1 MDNEEVKN
9 KINWLTKV
17 ARGTIKHDR
26 FNVKTIKTGNK
37 VLKPDAA
44 GQLVLSS
51 SGNNNDDN
59 NGNGGNNGNNVN
71 PNYPPDS
78 GVNINPGD
86 NLTKLE
92 QLWSG
97 STDPTTTTEVVLNK
111 DMANIGDGLQIK
123 LNILKKSVTN
133 GQTADTQQ
141 SLTPVASTEPKT
153 QAGKY
158 VLSVPYPISILA
170 KNLVVGKTLNV
181 TLDGVGEAFATT
193 KVSQSMTMSIAIK
206 DSRTL
211 AITCHQGYALDKTT
225 SGNNGAF
232 YTFQATYINS
242 FTIAPKI
249 EQMVNG
255 TELFTGEAQSGE
267 VKLKGVLDG
276 FANVGDGI
284 AVYFPEYYCCQLSEH
299 GSGTPAKIKFDQAFN
314 VNNPLILLKKDL
326 IAGKVIPI
334 KFKMKAR
341 ETIAPGEEY
350 SPIHAILKD
359 NSSLT
364 INSNSLTLVN
374 DSQIIDQ
381 QGNYSSAESFKILK
395 VETVTN

>member
-1 MDNEEVKN
+1 MTA
-9 KINWLTKV
+9 INDLTKLTREFLKLNK
-17 ARGTIKHDR
+17 AAIRS
-26 FNVKTIKTGNK
+26 VKAKDKIY
-37 VLKPDAA
+37 LPDEA
-44 GQLVLSS
+44 GQVDLNNLFG
-51 SGNNNDDN
+51 SGGTDN
-59 NGNGGNNGNNVN
+59 PGTDN
-71 PNYPPDS
+71 PGDSTIPDS
-78 GVNINPGD
+78 GVNTDPGK
-86 NLTKLE
+86 NLIGTV

-97 STDPTTTTEVVLNK
+97 TTDPTSTSEIVLTK
-111 DMANIGDGLQIK
+111 DIANIGDGLQIK
-123 LNILKKSVTN
+123 LNIFKKAVTN

-141 SLTPVASTEPKT
+141 SLTPVASSEPKA

-158 VLSVPYPISILA
+158 VLNVPYPISILA

-181 TLDGVGEAFATT
+181 TLDGVGEALATT
-193 KVSQSMTMSIAIK
+193 KVSQAMVMSILVK

-242 FTIAPKI
+242 FTVAPKI

-299 GSGTPAKIKFDQAFN
+299 GSGTPAKIQFDQAFN
-314 VNNPLILLKKDL
+314 ITNPLILSKKDL

-334 KFKMKAR
+334 KFKMKAK

-374 DSQIIDQ
+374 DSQILDQ
-381 QGNYSSAESFKILK
+381 QGNYSSAESLKIIK
-395 VETVTN
+395 VLTLTK